1 MQEKDTQMEPISA
14 AMKHA
19 VVPKRRQ
26 RHYSY
31 DESLNEPGKLI
42 ADEPTE
48 VEDEAPAEENEPVEG
63 TEANNSV
70 GSPAF
75 EE

>member
-1 MQEKDTQMEPISA
+1 MPVTNSGTQRAI
-14 AMKHA
+14 
-19 VVPKRRQ
+19 VPKRWR

-31 DESLNEPGKLI
+31 NESLDESAKLI

-48 VEDEAPAEENEPVEG
+48 VEAEVPAEESEPVE
-63 TEANNSV
+63 TVEANNS
-70 GSPAF
+70 GQPPAF

>member
-1 MQEKDTQMEPISA
+1 
-14 AMKHA
+14 MKIDSVA
-19 VVPKRRQ
+19 TERAIVPKRRQ

-42 ADEPTE
+42 ADEPVEIEHE
-48 VEDEAPAEENEPVEG
+48 VPAEENEPVEG
-63 TEANNSV
+63 TEANNAT
-70 GSPAF
+70 GSSGF

>member
-1 MQEKDTQMEPISA
+1 MSA
-14 AMKHA
+14 KSANRA
-19 VVPKRRQ
+19 VVPKRRR

-31 DESLNEPGKLI
+31 DESLDEPAKLI

-48 VEDEAPAEENEPVEG
+48 VEEETPAEESEPVERI
-63 TEANNSV
+63 EADNAAEP
-70 GSPAF
+70 PAF